1 MASQLPPF
9 PRLVFTVLE
18 PISLLAGW
26 LPAASAPAWF
36 MGEQLPGALRIEH
49 ATAHSLVV
57 TRQLGNCYLLAFLV
71 AIAVL
76 YSTSE
81 IKVVRNYLVAL
92 WIADITHVLTTA
104 LALGYEGTV
113 QVRGWNA
120 TTWGNIGATVSPYLP
135 AQEAPDAISECWFL
149 CLESRA
155 DGGYPDVF
163 VSHEECLLRWPLW
176 PQLAGAQGCEEAKM
190 REQRTT
196 SNNQQYLLKYMAT
209 AMPHSSRGQKH
220 EQPLLYLLQFS
231 SDGQPGKVTTWR
243 EGEPSGWAGF

>member
-1 MASQLPPF
+1 MASQLPAF

-26 LPAASAPAWF
+26 LPAAFSPAWF
-36 MGEQLPGALRIEH
+36 MGEQLPGSLKIEH

-71 AIAVL
+71 AVAVL
-76 YSTSE
+76 YSTNE

-113 QVRGWNA
+113 QVRGWNP
-120 TTWGNIGATVSPYLP
+120 TTWGNIGATVSADLSTCTGSSWL
-135 AQEAPDAISECWFL
+135 ARAIREGWFL

-155 DGGYPDVF
+155 DGG
-163 VSHEECLLRWPLW
+163 CLPR
-176 PQLAGAQGCEEAKM
+176 CF
-190 REQRTT
+190 
-196 SNNQQYLLKYMAT
+196 YF
-209 AMPHSSRGQKH
+209 SRGVPTSPAFLAPTCQRPRMRRSKD
-220 EQPLLYLLQFS
+220 EDAENLWGQSAIPIKIRGRTLQCVCQSRSKARATSVPYICFNS
-231 SDGQPGKVTTWR
+231 APMANQAR
-243 EGEPSGWAGF
+243 

>member
-26 LPAASAPAWF
+26 LPAAFLPAWF
-36 MGEQLPGALRIEH
+36 MGEQLPGALRMEH

-120 TTWGNIGATVSPYLP
+120 TTWGNIGATVSSYPTYPPRKLMVLVESAGSSVWSRELTVATKMFLFLTRSAYFAGLFGPNLP
-135 AQEAPDAISECWFL
+135 GPKDA
-149 CLESRA
+149 
-155 DGGYPDVF
+155 
-163 VSHEECLLRWPLW
+163 
-176 PQLAGAQGCEEAKM
+176 KK
-190 REQRTT
+190 QR
-196 SNNQQYLLKYMAT
+196 
-209 AMPHSSRGQKH
+209 
-220 EQPLLYLLQFS
+220 
-231 SDGQPGKVTTWR
+231 
-243 EGEPSGWAGF
+243 

>member
-26 LPAASAPAWF
+26 LPAAFLPAWF
-36 MGEQLPGALRIEH
+36 MGEQLPGALRMEH
-49 ATAHSLVV
+49 TTAHSLVV

-104 LALGYEGTV
+104 LALGYEGTM

-120 TTWGNIGATVSPYLP
+120 TTWGNIGATVSSYLP
-135 AQEAPDAISECWFL
+135 AREVPEAASAGSSVWSRELTVSTQMFLFLTRSAYFAGLFGPNLPAPKDA
-149 CLESRA
+149 
-155 DGGYPDVF
+155 
-163 VSHEECLLRWPLW
+163 
-176 PQLAGAQGCEEAKM
+176 KK
-190 REQRTT
+190 QR
-196 SNNQQYLLKYMAT
+196 
-209 AMPHSSRGQKH
+209 
-220 EQPLLYLLQFS
+220 
-231 SDGQPGKVTTWR
+231 
-243 EGEPSGWAGF
+243 